1 MQRRKGGGGS
11 VIVNWFNSTPPSYV
25 CFLFFVFCFNL
36 FFHAA
41 LIYNNTSV
49 VRCLRS
55 AKLGRLRSRGS
66 QWGGQ
71 GVVKRLHVKLQIH
84 GCCGESWGEKE
95 EEEGDWW
102 VGEGKLHVWFPSEG
116 VHDLIMTRR
125 KPSPP
130 LPQMPAEVPSSHA
143 APKRCARVLMLPAF
157 CDFSLGPLRT
167 KKKKTRKGK
176 KTKINK

>member
-1 MQRRKGGGGS
+1 MGLNSGLDAMMNEINKQIDAKEERGGGGGS
-11 VIVNWFNSTPPSYV
+11 VNVVDSTPPSYV
-25 CFLFFVFCFNL
+25 CFLFLFFVFCFNL

-84 GCCGESWGEKE
+84 GCCGES
-95 EEEGDWW
+95 
-102 VGEGKLHVWFPSEG
+102 
-116 VHDLIMTRR
+116 
-125 KPSPP
+125 
-130 LPQMPAEVPSSHA
+130 
-143 APKRCARVLMLPAF
+143 
-157 CDFSLGPLRT
+157 
-167 KKKKTRKGK
+167 
-176 KTKINK
+176 